1 MKKLLFIFLFLCLVA
16 AAFSAGKNF
25 DPYDFQIKNLYEKPR
40 GDSKVVFQIPIDV
53 RFLDMSEDA
62 NWYKT
67 KIIFSVGPV
76 KFQYIGWAY
85 IPVGNLL
92 REQAAAAASAEAQSS
107 E

>member
-1 MKKLLFIFLFLCLVA
+1 MKKTLFLLFLLCCFVSA
-16 AAFSAGKNF
+16 ASPAGDSYN
-25 DPYDFQIKNLYEKPR
+25 FQIKNLYEKPR

-67 KIIFSVGPV
+67 KIVFSVGPV
-76 KFQYIGWAY
+76 KFQHIGWAY
-85 IPVGNLL
+85 IPVGDLL
-92 REQAAAAASAEAQSS
+92 RAQATAAASQEAQS